1 MDLKEDEKIA
11 VEEKKAKLYI
21 PSPIKTQKKS
31 CTFLF
36 LGRLGRPAVLKIFA
50 ILLNYPTFE
59 FVCFSYFQRAKQIQN

>member
-21 PSPIKTQKKS
+21 PSLIKTQKNLVPF
-31 CTFLF
+31 CFW
-36 LGRLGRPAVLKIFA
+36 AVLKISA

-59 FVCFSYFQRAKQIQN
+59 FVCFSYLQRVKQIQN